1 MDDWTRIARYLN
13 AEQRGRPSSEEESFE
28 EEAFQQWLA
37 ADPDRKQKLKAAQ
50 AIWESASADDQPG
63 PNSEGARQHHFDA
76 EVAWAQVASRVGVP
90 VEPTTVEP
98 TTDDADADDSDA
110 AASRESASAPGAQRR
125 SRRSPRRSDRTRSR
139 LSQRGRGIALV
150 AVLVVAGLIVYVST
164 TRFGTLVDDTSVE
177 PSVVATA
184 HGQRATVRL
193 ADGSTVMLAPDSELR
208 YPDTFADSTRRVA
221 LRGQA
226 FFDVVPEA
234 ARPFRIRA
242 RNTTTE
248 VIGTAFSIEA
258 YPETGALRVVVAE
271 GRVSVTDDRSRNS
284 ATVSRGEIATV
295 TQGQVTTAFAQDLDA
310 ELAWRDGQLPFRQT
324 PLPEVLRALERW
336 YAVDMTLAD
345 STLSQRRL
353 TAEFDGESLSEAL
366 EVLRLLLDVPIQ
378 QSDSSVVIAPSD
390 ELPPRR

>member
-1 MDDWTRIARYLN
+1 MDDWTRIARYLD
-13 AEQRGRPSSEEESFE
+13 AERGSRRSSE
-28 EEAFQQWLA
+28 EEAFQRWLA
-37 ADPDRKQKLKAAQ
+37 EDPDRKKKLKVAQ
-50 AIWESASADDQPG
+50 EIWESASVDDRPG
-63 PNSEGARQHHFDA
+63 PNTEDVRQRHFDA
-76 EVAWAQVASRVGVP
+76 DAAWAQVASRIGLP
-90 VEPTTVEP
+90 LKP
-98 TTDDADADDSDA
+98 TTDDSDPD
-110 AASRESASAPGAQRR
+110 ASRKSASASDTQRR

-139 LSQRGRGIALV
+139 LSQRRRGIAL
-150 AVLVVAGLIVYVST
+150 AAMLVVAGLIVYVST
-164 TRFGTLVDDTSVE
+164 TRFGPSVDDASVE
-177 PSVVATA
+177 SSVVATA

-193 ADGSTVMLAPDSELR
+193 ADGSTATLAPDSELR
-208 YPDTFADSTRRVA
+208 YPDTFADSARHVM

-226 FFDVVPEA
+226 FFEVDPEG
-234 ARPFRIRA
+234 ARPFRIHA

-248 VIGTAFSIEA
+248 VLGTAFSIQA
-258 YPETGALRVVVAE
+258 YPETAALRVVVAE
-271 GRVSVTDDRSRNS
+271 GRVSVTDDRSRSS

-324 PLPEVLRALERW
+324 PLPEVLRTLERW

-366 EVLRLLLDVPIQ
+366 EVLRLSLDVPIQ

>member
-1 MDDWTRIARYLN
+1 
-13 AEQRGRPSSEEESFE
+13 
-28 EEAFQQWLA
+28 
-37 ADPDRKQKLKAAQ
+37 
-50 AIWESASADDQPG
+50 
-63 PNSEGARQHHFDA
+63 
-76 EVAWAQVASRVGVP
+76 
-90 VEPTTVEP
+90 
-98 TTDDADADDSDA
+98 
-110 AASRESASAPGAQRR
+110 
-125 SRRSPRRSDRTRSR
+125 
-139 LSQRGRGIALV
+139 
-150 AVLVVAGLIVYVST
+150 
-164 TRFGTLVDDTSVE
+164 
-177 PSVVATA
+177 
-184 HGQRATVRL
+184 
-193 ADGSTVMLAPDSELR
+193 LAPDSELR
-208 YPDTFADSTRRVA
+208 YPDTFADSARHVM

-226 FFDVVPEA
+226 FFEVDPEG
-234 ARPFRIRA
+234 ARPFRIHA

-248 VIGTAFSIEA
+248 VLGTAFSIQA
-258 YPETGALRVVVAE
+258 YPETAALRVVVAE

-324 PLPEVLRALERW
+324 PLPEVLRTLERW

-366 EVLRLLLDVPIQ
+366 EVLRLSLDVPIQ